1 MSLSERSLANLQGVH
16 TDLVRVVARA
26 AQIIEEL
33 EPSAGFIVTEG
44 LRSLLRQEQLVKAGA
59 SRTMQSRHLT
69 GHAVDLAATVN
80 GDVRWELNLYYRVAL
95 AMRRAAVETRTPVEW
110 GGCWVSLLGIGDTQD
125 AMAREVAKYS
135 ARAKAAGGRPFIDGP
150 HFQLPH
156 SLYK

>member
-1 MSLSERSLANLQGVH
+1 MTLNDRSLANLQGVH

-26 AQIIEEL
+26 GQLIDEI

-69 GHAVDLAATVN
+69 GHAVDLAATVAE
-80 GDVRWELNLYYRVAL
+80 DVRWELNLYYRVAL

-110 GGCWVSLLGIGDTQD
+110 GGCWLSLLGIADSED
-125 AMAREVAKYS
+125 AMAQAVAKYS
-135 ARAKAAGGRPFIDGP
+135 ARTRAAGRRPLIDGP
-150 HFQLPH
+150 HFQLAQEAYP
-156 SLYK
+156 

>member
-1 MSLSERSLANLQGVH
+1 MNLNDRSLANLQGVH

-26 AQIIEEL
+26 AQFIDEI
-33 EPSAGFIVTEG
+33 EPSAGFVVTEG

-110 GGCWVSLLGIGDTQD
+110 GGCWVSLLSLADSED
-125 AMAREVAKYS
+125 AMAQAVAKYT
-135 ARAKAAGGRPFIDGP
+135 ARAKASGGRPFIDGP
-150 HFQLPH
+150 HFQLAADV
-156 SLYK
+156 YK